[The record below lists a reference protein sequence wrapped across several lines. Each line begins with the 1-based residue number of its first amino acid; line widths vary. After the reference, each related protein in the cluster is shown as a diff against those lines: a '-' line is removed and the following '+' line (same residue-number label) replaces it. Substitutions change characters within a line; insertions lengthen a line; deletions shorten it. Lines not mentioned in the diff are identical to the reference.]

1 MEIELNSYESAMSE
15 TTEPPLK
22 KTKMEE
28 TIDSFIQQIMISK
41 KNLQAI
47 LSDEFINPVAFTKV
61 YVGQVKNVKE
71 LSTIITILNEKIP
84 LKELQHLKRARK
96 KEVILCPVRYLNAIT
111 QESIQEYVEQK
122 VYELKDSF
130 EYFKVMGLPSLPPK
144 LKKQHMEFSRIWSC
158 NFHPNKYLENLCGT
172 EFFSQ
177 AELMIHRCYMGMA
190 FEVARY
196 YLSETNSNLVLSDI
210 LLRDIN
216 ATVVVDPSISSIV
229 AISFDNRE
237 CHPVQHSAMLAIDN
251 VAKTQNGGAWNTT
264 TGTEDSSL
272 PGIDNNLFLYLKNKF
287 PNVKFGAR
295 NYVTKEVLDENRMNA
310 SDSPYLCTGYYIYMI
325 REPCIMCS
333 MGLVHARASRVFFCL
348 YNNRKGA
355 LSSITKLHCVPSL
368 NHHFEVFTDFL

>member
-1 MEIELNSYESAMSE
+1 MSE
-15 TTEPPLK
+15 TTEPPFK
-22 KTKMEE
+22 KARMAE
-28 TIDSFIQQIMISK
+28 TIDSFIQQIMLSK
-41 KNLQAI
+41 KNLQAVI
-47 LSDEFINPVAFTKV
+47 SDEFINPAAFTKV
-61 YVGQVKNVKE
+61 YIGQVKNVKE
-71 LSTIITILNEKIP
+71 LSKIITILNEKIP

-96 KEVILCPVRYLNAIT
+96 KEVLLCPVWYLNSTT

-144 LKKQHMEFSRIWSC
+144 LKKQNMEYSRIWSC
-158 NFHPNKYLENLCGT
+158 NFHPSEYLEKLCGN
-172 EFFSQ
+172 EFFRE
-177 AELMIHRCYMGMA
+177 AELIKHRCYMGMA

-196 YLSETNSNLVLSDI
+196 YLSEKNSNLVLSDI

-216 ATVVVDPSISSIV
+216 TTVVVDPSINSVV

-237 CHPVQHSAMLAIDN
+237 CHPIQHSAMLAIDN
-251 VAKTQNGGAWNTT
+251 VAKTQNGGAWHTS
-264 TGTEDSSL
+264 TGTENLSL
-272 PGIDNNLFLYLKNKF
+272 PGIDNNLVLYLKNKF

-333 MGLVHARASRVFFCL
+333 MGLVHARANRVFFCL
-348 YNNRKGA
+348 YNNRQGA
-355 LSSITKLHCVPSL
+355 LSSKTKLHCVPSL